1 MEKEKPMMVVWDEKE
16 GYNARQKSYPT
27 NLGAPKFDLPEVDL
41 SKTKNTKKMI
51 DVFERERVELIEKAK
66 QLQTEYMES
75 VMVWESKYTF
85 EPIVG
90 NVYYLYDFGDGDI
103 LTIIKPEEWG
113 RQKFFKGSFVLTS
126 EYKWKRN

>member
-1 MEKEKPMMVVWDEKE
+1 MVVWDEVE
-16 GYNARQKSYPT
+16 GYNARQKTYPT
-27 NLGAPKFDLPEVDL
+27 NIGVPKFDLPDVSL

-75 VMVWESKYTF
+75 VMVWKSKYSF

-90 NVYYLYDFGDGDI
+90 NTYYLYDFGKGDV
-103 LTIIKPEEWG
+103 LSIIKPEEWG
-113 RQKFFKGSFVLTS
+113 KQEFFKGSFVLTS
-126 EYKWKRN
+126 DYKWKRN

>member
-1 MEKEKPMMVVWDEKE
+1 MVVWDEKE
-16 GYNARQKSYPT
+16 GYNARKKSYPT

-51 DVFERERVELIEKAK
+51 DVFERERIELIEKAK

-75 VMVWESKYTF
+75 VMVWESKYSF

-90 NVYYLYDFGDGDI
+90 NVYYLYDFGKGNT
-103 LTIIKPEEWG
+103 LSIIKPEEWG
-113 RQKFFKGSFVLTS
+113 KQEFFKGSFVLTS
-126 EYKWKRN
+126 EYKWKKVQN